1 MSEERVV
8 RRSVANILG
17 LLCVILAVV
26 VAGVL
31 AYYTTTINGKNF
43 QISSLNSQ
51 VTNQQDQIGD
61 LTSILNLNNSTIWVN
76 GENVSSPANGYAVW
90 SSTGIVIPYAG
101 YVSVQ
106 VDSYSASLNNYVQMV
121 WTSHELAFDYKEGFS
136 NNGTMVFP
144 ILSTPNLE
152 IDIGTVDHSTA
163 TFNVTITY
171 YY

>member
-8 RRSVANILG
+8 RRIVPIVLG
-17 LLCVILAVV
+17 LLCVILVV
-26 VAGVL
+26 ILVGVL
-31 AYYTTTINGKNF
+31 AYYTTKINGKNF
-43 QISSLNSQ
+43 QISSLSSQ

-61 LTSILNLNNSTIWVN
+61 LTSLLNLYSSTVWVN
-76 GENVSSPANGYAVW
+76 GENVSSPANRYAVW

-106 VDSYSASLNNYVQMV
+106 VDSYSTSLNNYVRMV
-121 WTSHELAFDYKEGFS
+121 WSSHELAFDYKEGFS
-136 NNGTMVFP
+136 INGTTVFP
-144 ILSTPNLE
+144 ILPTPNLE
-152 IDIGTVDHSTA
+152 IDVGTVDHSAA

>member
-8 RRSVANILG
+8 RRSVAIVLG
-17 LLCVILAVV
+17 LLCAILVVVV
-26 VAGVL
+26 VAVL
-31 AYYTTTINGKNF
+31 AYYTPMINGKNF
-43 QISSLNSQ
+43 RISALSSQ

-61 LTSILNLNNSTIWVN
+61 LTNILNLNNSTVWVN
-76 GENVSSPANGYAVW
+76 EENVSSPANSYAAW

-106 VDSYSASLNNYVQMV
+106 VDSYSTSLNNYVRMV
-121 WTSHELAFDYKEGFS
+121 WSSHELAFDYKEGFS
-136 NNGTMVFP
+136 INGTTVFP
-144 ILSTPNLE
+144 ILPTPNLE
-152 IDIGTVDHSTA
+152 IDIGTVDHSAA